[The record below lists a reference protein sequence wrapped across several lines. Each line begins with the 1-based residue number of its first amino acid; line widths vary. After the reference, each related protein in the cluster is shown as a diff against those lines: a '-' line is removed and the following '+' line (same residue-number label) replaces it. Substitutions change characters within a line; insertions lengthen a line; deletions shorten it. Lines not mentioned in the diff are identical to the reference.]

1 MFSAHFNLHKH
12 YITFLCLPFFHFAD
26 NACNTP
32 GKNVFNLVLFSS
44 LKEFISSIRY
54 FLKFLKLTVFQY
66 VTYHA
71 NKIRWINIHHITLQT
86 LLKIKLS
93 VNPITFSLKI
103 KTFFLRTS
111 VWSFIYKRISC
122 SIYHTCMWL
131 LQLSV
136 NVIVDHNEPNKRQFS
151 FQLFKHDKL

>member
-1 MFSAHFNLHKH
+1 MFSVHFNLHKH
-12 YITFLCLPFFHFAD
+12 YITFLCLPFFHFKD

-103 KTFFLRTS
+103 KQFFNEL
-111 VWSFIYKRISC
+111 VFGPSFTNVYYVLYTIPVCGFC
-122 SIYHTCMWL
+122 SS
-131 LQLSV
+131 LSTW
-136 NVIVDHNEPNKRQFS
+136 
-151 FQLFKHDKL
+151 